1 MEEYKEAAWQ
11 VPKSED
17 KKIFS
22 PKNGIFLKNERTNR
36 KKAFNDKKKEEEK
49 WVNTH
54 TNKKEEISFSFFIW
68 KSEQEFF

>member
-1 MEEYKEAAWQ
+1 MKI
-11 VPKSED
+11 
-17 KKIFS
+17 KIFS

-54 TNKKEEISFSFFIW
+54 TNKKEEISFSFFYLE
-68 KSEQEFF
+68 K